1 MMEAD
6 SVTRDPMLDLFV
18 FETLQ
23 LIEQLEELLLEAER
37 NHQYSQADIHEIF
50 RIMHTVKGSSAMMG
64 FDSVSHLA
72 HALEDL
78 FDHIRSAPGARLD
91 DARLTD
97 LVLQSIDFI
106 KRETGAIEQGLT
118 PDGCPE
124 PLIRSVRSTLD
135 RLRPNPDGESCAY
148 EARLFFERDC
158 LMENLRA
165 YSAIVNLAP
174 VADVLDTVP
183 ADILDGENS
192 VEIIRESGF
201 LIRFVSDESR
211 EKLQAC
217 LEQTMFLDR
226 LELTAAC
233 AITVDEAVTPDDT
246 TGTPGTAASDGV
258 RQANGKPQSIIS
270 VSIGKMD
277 QLMDLVGEL
286 VISVAMVTGNPE
298 LAGLRLHQFQKA
310 SRQLHKLTN
319 ELQDAVMSIRMVP
332 IAATFQKMQRIV
344 RDMNRKLMKNVT
356 LIVDGEETE
365 VDKRIVDSLTDPLMH
380 LIRNALDHGIESPEE
395 RIGSGKPEQGALHL
409 TAANVGGDVWITIRD
424 DGRGL
429 DCQKILAKARER
441 QLLTKPEHEYT
452 EKELFSFILLPG
464 FSTRNEVSEF
474 SGRGV
479 GLDVVRE
486 NISRVGGTVG
496 LDSQPGA
503 GTTITIRI
511 PLTLAIINGMQI
523 AVGQASYIVPITA
536 IRQSFRI
543 RPDQI
548 IRDMDGQEMV
558 MVRDA
563 CLAVLRLHRRFGVE
577 SEVKD
582 LENGIIVVVE
592 NQSRT
597 VCLFADAL
605 VGEQQVV
612 VKPLPPSMQHASGVA
627 GCTILGDGGISLI
640 LDIGGLIESTR

>member
-1 MMEAD
+1 MMEGD

-37 NHQYSQADIHEIF
+37 NHQYTQAGIHEIF

-64 FDSVSHLA
+64 YDGVSSLA

-78 FDHIRSAPGARLD
+78 FDHIRSVPGARLD

-106 KRETGAIEQGLT
+106 KQETGAIEQGLT
-118 PDGCPE
+118 QDRCPE
-124 PLIRSVRSTLD
+124 PLIRSIRGALD
-135 RLRPNPDGESCAY
+135 RLRSSPGGESCAY
-148 EARLFFERDC
+148 EARLFFEQDC

-165 YSAIVNLAP
+165 YSAIVNLAS

-183 ADILDGENS
+183 ADILDREDSAG
-192 VEIIRESGF
+192 VIRESGF
-201 LIRFVSDESR
+201 VIRFVSDESL
-211 EKLQAC
+211 EKIQAC
-217 LEQTMFLDR
+217 LEQNMFLDR
-226 LELTAAC
+226 LELTAVGIA
-233 AITVDEAVTPDDT
+233 PDHPD
-246 TGTPGTAASDGV
+246 PGQSGDLSLQSASDKV
-258 RQANGKPQSIIS
+258 HQTNGKPQSIIS

-298 LAGLRLHQFQKA
+298 LAGLSLHQFQKA

-344 RDMNRKLMKNVT
+344 RDMNRKLMKDVT
-356 LIVDGEETE
+356 LCVSGEETE

-395 RIGSGKPEQGALHL
+395 RIGSGKPEQGTLHL
-409 TAANVGGDVWITIRD
+409 NAANVGGEVWITIRD

-429 DCQKILAKARER
+429 DSHKILAKARER

-452 EKELFSFILLPG
+452 EKELFSFVLLPG
-464 FSTRNEVSEF
+464 FSTRNEVSEY

-496 LDSQPGA
+496 LDSQPGK

-523 AVGQASYIVPITA
+523 AVGQARYIVPITA

-577 SEVKD
+577 SEVKN

-592 NQSRT
+592 DQSRG
-597 VCLFADAL
+597 VCLFSRSWSSRCRPACSMHRVSRDARSS
-605 VGEQQVV
+605 E
-612 VKPLPPSMQHASGVA
+612 MAASA
-627 GCTILGDGGISLI
+627 
-640 LDIGGLIESTR
+640 

>member
-1 MMEAD
+1 MMEGD

-37 NHQYSQADIHEIF
+37 NHQYTQAGIHEIF

-64 FDSVSHLA
+64 YDGVSSLA

-78 FDHIRSAPGARLD
+78 FDHIRSVPGARLD

-106 KRETGAIEQGLT
+106 KQETGAIEQGLT
-118 PDGCPE
+118 QDRCPE
-124 PLIRSVRSTLD
+124 PLIRSIRGALD
-135 RLRPNPDGESCAY
+135 RLRSSPGGESCAY
-148 EARLFFERDC
+148 EARLFFEQDC

-165 YSAIVNLAP
+165 YSAIVNLAS

-183 ADILDGENS
+183 ADILDREDSAG
-192 VEIIRESGF
+192 VIRESGF
-201 LIRFVSDESR
+201 VIRFVSDESL
-211 EKLQAC
+211 EKIQAC
-217 LEQTMFLDR
+217 LEQNMFLDR
-226 LELTAAC
+226 LELTAVGIA
-233 AITVDEAVTPDDT
+233 PDHPD
-246 TGTPGTAASDGV
+246 PGQSGDLSLQSASDKV
-258 RQANGKPQSIIS
+258 HQTNGKPQSIIS

-298 LAGLRLHQFQKA
+298 LAGLSLHQFQKA

-344 RDMNRKLMKNVT
+344 RDMNRKLMKDVT
-356 LIVDGEETE
+356 LCVSGEETE

-395 RIGSGKPEQGALHL
+395 RIGSGKPEQGTLHL
-409 TAANVGGDVWITIRD
+409 NAANVGGEVWITIRD

-429 DCQKILAKARER
+429 DSHKILAKARER

-452 EKELFSFILLPG
+452 EKELFSFVLLPG
-464 FSTRNEVSEF
+464 FSTRNEVSEY

-496 LDSQPGA
+496 LDSQPGK

-523 AVGQASYIVPITA
+523 AVGQARYIVPITA

-577 SEVKD
+577 SEVKN

-592 NQSRT
+592 DQSRG

>member
-1 MMEAD
+1 MMEGD

-37 NHQYSQADIHEIF
+37 NHQYTQADIHEIF

-64 FDSVSHLA
+64 YDGVSSLA

-78 FDHIRSAPGARLD
+78 FDHIRSAPGARMD

-97 LVLQSIDFI
+97 LVLQAIDFI

-118 PDGCPE
+118 TDGCPE
-124 PLIRSVRSTLD
+124 PLIRSVRGALD
-135 RLRPNPDGESCAY
+135 RLRSSSGGGTCAY

-183 ADILDGENS
+183 ADILDREDSAG
-192 VEIIRESGF
+192 IIRESGF
-201 LIRFVSDESR
+201 LLRFVSDESL

-226 LELTAAC
+226 LELTA
-233 AITVDEAVTPDDT
+233 VDIAPDHHDHGQQGDLSLQT
-246 TGTPGTAASDGV
+246 ASD
-258 RQANGKPQSIIS
+258 RTHQTNGKTQSIIS

-298 LAGLRLHQFQKA
+298 LAGLSLHQFQKA

-344 RDMNRKLMKNVT
+344 RDMNRKLMKDVT
-356 LIVDGEETE
+356 LCVGGEETE

-395 RIGSGKPEQGALHL
+395 RIGSGKPEQGTLHL
-409 TAANVGGDVWITIRD
+409 NAANVGGEVWITIRD

-429 DCQKILAKARER
+429 DSQKILAKARER

-452 EKELFSFILLPG
+452 EKELFSFVLLPG
-464 FSTRNEVSEF
+464 FSTRNEVSEY

-486 NISRVGGTVG
+486 NISRVGGTVI

-523 AVGQASYIVPITA
+523 AVGKARYIVPITA

-558 MVRDA
+558 MVRDT

-592 NQSRT
+592 DQSRAG
-597 VCLFADAL
+597 CLFADAL

-640 LDIGGLIESTR
+640 LDIGGLVESTR